1 MEKLYGQP
9 KTLPAPWD
17 SVPDHYSNPA
27 GAGIVT
33 PEPPAAEGNQFY
45 SENTYK
51 LILKARNGRTYMLC
65 SDGEYWPYLLLDDG
79 MDSSDDE
86 LDLSSVWKVNRTE
99 DGFYQFM
106 KSGRCLGKSR
116 Y

>member
-1 MEKLYGQP
+1 
-9 KTLPAPWD
+9 
-17 SVPDHYSNPA
+17 
-27 GAGIVT
+27 
-33 PEPPAAEGNQFY
+33 
-45 SENTYK
+45 
-51 LILKARNGRTYMLC
+51 MLC
-65 SDGEYWPYLLLDDG
+65 SDGEYWSYLLLDDG